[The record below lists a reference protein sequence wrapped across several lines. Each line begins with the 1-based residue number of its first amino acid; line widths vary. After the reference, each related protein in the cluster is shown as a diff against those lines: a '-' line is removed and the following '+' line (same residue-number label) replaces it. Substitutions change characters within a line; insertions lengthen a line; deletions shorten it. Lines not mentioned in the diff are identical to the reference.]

1 MKPLAALALA
11 LSLALVAPAAH
22 AKNMDGR
29 FGVGLEQTL
38 GGVTG
43 LALRYFATE
52 AVCIQA
58 TLGVDITAID
68 DNGSTDVEAGALG
81 SAGVAFHFARGLHA
95 HFSGGLRL
103 TLAYRSLDAFQAIV
117 DPTATESD
125 LQFAI
130 EIPLAI
136 EIWLADNVSFGAAT
150 GILVNFVPSSGAQL
164 DGTGAGTTAP
174 AGSVGIGIGAGSIL
188 ATLSLIYYF

>member
-1 MKPLAALALA
+1 MTRSLLLALA
-11 LSLALVAPAAH
+11 LLSAAPAH

-29 FGVGLEQTL
+29 FGVGLEHTL

-43 LALRYFATE
+43 LSVRYFATE
-52 AVCIQA
+52 SVAILA
-58 TLGVDITAID
+58 TLGIDITAID
-68 DNGSTDVEAGALG
+68 RGDETDVEAGALG

-95 HFSGGLRL
+95 HFSGGLRM

-130 EIPLAI
+130 ELPLAI

-150 GILVNFVPSSGAQL
+150 GVLINFVPSSGAQL

-174 AGSVGIGIGAGSIL
+174 PGSIGIGIGAGSIL

>member
-1 MKPLAALALA
+1 MKSLLAALASVIA
-11 LSLALVAPAAH
+11 VTAPAH

-43 LALRYFATE
+43 LAVRYFATE
-52 AVCIQA
+52 ALCING
-58 TLGVDITAID
+58 TIGIDITAID
-68 DNGSTDVEAGALG
+68 KGNRTDVEAGALG
-81 SAGVAFHFARGLHA
+81 SLGLAFHFARGLHA

-117 DPTATESD
+117 DPTATDSN

-130 EIPLAI
+130 EIPLGI

-150 GILVNFVPSSGAQL
+150 GVLINFVPSSGAQL
-164 DGTGAGTTAP
+164 DGTGAGTDAP